1 MSRGRSGRAQLVVL
15 ARGPSPGRCKRRL
28 AAGLGSRAA
37 AAVHDRLCAHT
48 LAAVAGA
55 RLPAGAET
63 VLAVQGLGAR
73 AARRW
78 ARGLGPLERPTL
90 RIVGQGG
97 GSLGLLMQRQLMR
110 ARREGAA
117 RVVLIGS
124 DLPALESADLAEAFR
139 ALERAPLV
147 LGPAADGGYWLIGLA
162 GRWPAL
168 FAGITWGTSQVL
180 GQTLAVAEAAGL
192 PVSLLAERGDL
203 DRPGDLAA
211 WR

>member
-1 MSRGRSGRAQLVVL
+1 M
-15 ARGPSPGRCKRRL
+15 
-28 AAGLGSRAA
+28 
-37 AAVHDRLCAHT
+37 
-48 LAAVAGA
+48 
-55 RLPAGAET
+55 
-63 VLAVQGLGAR
+63 
-73 AARRW
+73 
-78 ARGLGPLERPTL
+78 

-110 ARREGAA
+110 ARREGAG

-124 DLPALESADLAEAFR
+124 DLPALESADLVEAFR
-139 ALERAPLV
+139 ALEQAPLV

-168 FAGITWGTSQVL
+168 FAGITWGTNQVL

-192 PVSLLAERGDL
+192 PVSLLAQRGDL

>member
-1 MSRGRSGRAQLVVL
+1 MTNGPSGRAQLVVL

-28 AAGLGSRAA
+28 AGGLGMRAA

-48 LAAVAGA
+48 LASVAGA
-55 RLPAGAET
+55 PLPAGAEI
-63 VLAVQGLGAR
+63 VLAVQGLGLR

-78 ARGLGPLERPTL
+78 ALARWPQHRPRL
-90 RIVGQGG
+90 RIVAQGA

-124 DLPALESADLAEAFR
+124 DLPSLESADLVEAFR

-168 FAGITWGTSQVL
+168 FAGIPWGSSQVL

-192 PVSLLAERGDL
+192 PVRLLAERGDL
-203 DRPGDLAA
+203 DRPGDLSA